1 MGSSV
6 SPIVANFCMKE
17 IEELAHNQ
25 STLPPK
31 KWFRFVNDI
40 FSIIKRHALTNF
52 YDLLNS
58 IDLHIKF
65 TMEQELDGKLSFLD
79 TLITRN
85 NKSLLFNVYRKPTH
99 TDRYLDYNSHHD
111 KQHKVSTAQT
121 LLHRAE
127 TLPNTI
133 ERKQEERKHINDT
146 LISSGYPRKFLQE
159 IEKKQAMK
167 QEKALSPEE
176 LVKQFFDLVV
186 VEPPTNNSHA
196 ILPYIKGLTEPLK
209 TPKTPW
215 HQSDN
220 KTIAYSRTIIP
231 LN

>member
-1 MGSSV
+1 M
-6 SPIVANFCMKE
+6 N
-17 IEELAHNQ
+17 
-25 STLPPK
+25 
-31 KWFRFVNDI
+31 NDI
-40 FSIIKRHALTNF
+40 ILEICIAG
-52 YDLLNS
+52 LNCRAGYA
-58 IDLHIKF
+58 
-65 TMEQELDGKLSFLD
+65 TAFLD

-85 NKSLLFNVYRKPTH
+85 NGSLLFNVYRKPTH

-121 LLHRAE
+121 LLHREE

-146 LISSGYPRKFLQE
+146 LICSGYLGNSC
-159 IEKKQAMK
+159 KKLK
-167 QEKALSPEE
+167 RNK
-176 LVKQFFDLVV
+176 
-186 VEPPTNNSHA
+186 NNQQQSCYPSLHQR
-196 ILPYIKGLTEPLK
+196 PNRTTQK

-220 KTIAYSRTIIP
+220 KTIAHSRTIIP